1 MTAALLA
8 GLLAGYAIAIPVGAI
23 GAYLVALTARTNLRI
38 GLSAAFGVATVDGA
52 YALVAVLGGAA
63 LAPVVVHYDEPLRVV
78 SVGVLAMLAAVVLWR
93 SLRAYRAPAASG
105 GEPVGRTT
113 SPPKAYWTLV
123 GLTSVNPTTVVYFA
137 ALVVGDSGAVTAT
150 PLHATVFVAAA
161 FVASASWQCL
171 LAGGGALLGSLLS
184 GPKGRL
190 ATSLVSSA
198 LIAAFAAH
206 LALSG

>member
-1 MTAALLA
+1 MTTALLA

-23 GAYLVALTARTNLRI
+23 GAYLIGLTARTNLRI

-63 LAPVVVHYDEPLRVV
+63 LAPVVARYDEPLRAV
-78 SVGVLAMLAAVVLWR
+78 SVGVLAVLAAVVLWR
-93 SLRAYRAPAASG
+93 SLREYRVPESG
-105 GEPVGRTT
+105 DEPGERMT

-137 ALVVGDSGAVTAT
+137 ALVVGHSGSVTAT

-161 FVASASWQCL
+161 FAASASWQCL

-184 GPKGRL
+184 GSRGRL

-198 LIAAFAAH
+198 LIAAFAVH
-206 LALSG
+206 LALGG